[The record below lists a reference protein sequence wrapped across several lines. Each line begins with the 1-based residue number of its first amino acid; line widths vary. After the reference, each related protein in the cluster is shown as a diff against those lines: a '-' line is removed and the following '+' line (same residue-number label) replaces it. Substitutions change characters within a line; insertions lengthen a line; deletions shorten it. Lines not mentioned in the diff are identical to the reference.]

1 MLKKHFKLYKAGKLW
16 LIGAIATLG
25 IMVGGQQALADTT
38 IAPAQQQSSTTAQ
51 VVSAAPIQQQSSATV
66 QVVSAATSQSMAAAQ
81 PTQPVS
87 NAALA
92 KAPAKQTGDQGALS
106 AVNNNGTEVTRNGK
120 WYLQDKQGQDLNGWQ
135 KLNDN
140 RTVYYDPSNN
150 AMVHGEKQINSYW
163 YHFAENNGQ
172 VSIGFTNLNDGRHVY
187 YNEKGQMQHGFTQV
201 PNKANNTTSTYHFAE
216 NNGDMTKGEAQ
227 LNGHWYNF
235 GTDGKMMTGFHHIAG
250 NRTVYYSDK
259 ENNKGQMQKG
269 LTKVG
274 NSTYYFALNNGD
286 MFRGEHSINN
296 HWYNFG
302 TNGIMMTGFQRIA
315 GNRTV
320 YYDANG
326 QMQKGLT
333 KVGNNTYYFALNN
346 GNMIKG
352 EVQTNGHW
360 YNFDNNGH
368 MVTGFAN
375 IAGNRRVYYNANGQ
389 MQKGLTKVGNN
400 TYYFASNNGNMIKGE
415 VQINGHW
422 YNFDNNGHMIVGL
435 AHIAGNRTVYYNA
448 NGQMLHGI
456 QQIGKNWYH
465 FAENNGN
472 MTRSAFIYNP
482 AQKSLNYYNQDGV
495 RQTGNVPVKNH
506 VYNFMT
512 NGALKF
518 GQPGEVEIQGAW
530 YLVGPNDQ
538 LLTSF
543 QKLESRTVYYDTT
556 TAQMVHGEKKI
567 GNYWY
572 YFALNNGAMATGFVR
587 LPDGRQVYYD
597 NQGHMYYGQLHHN
610 GYWYYFHT
618 NNGAMA
624 NGFTKLPDNRTVYYN
639 NQGHMIYG
647 WQRINGRT
655 YFFDQN
661 NGDMYRE
668 NHWIGGHEYYFDS
681 QDGHQVDEFT
691 AKTLN
696 WFFNRMGKLTYS
708 MYGSR
713 TGADGTADCSG
724 SVTMAV
730 YNAGG
735 IRPSIIYSTETLPS
749 YLYRNGYRLVYA
761 NSGYNNPQVGDV
773 VIWKRRGN
781 SNGAYG
787 HTGIVS
793 GSGANATF
801 ISTSFYTEGKP
812 GTAVQNLNY
821 YNYWADDDHPAYYV
835 YRR

>member
-1 MLKKHFKLYKAGKLW
+1 MKKHFKLYKAGKLW

-81 PTQPVS
+81 PTQPAS
-87 NAALA
+87 NAAPA

-172 VSIGFTNLNDGRHVY
+172 VSISFTNLNDGRHVY

-333 KVGNNTYYFALNN
+333 KVGNNTYYFA
-346 GNMIKG
+346 
-352 EVQTNGHW
+352 
-360 YNFDNNGH
+360 
-368 MVTGFAN
+368 
-375 IAGNRRVYYNANGQ
+375 
-389 MQKGLTKVGNN
+389 
-400 TYYFASNNGNMIKGE
+400 SNNGNMIKGE

-465 FAENNGN
+465 FAENNGD

-495 RQTGNVPVKNH
+495 RQTGNVLVKNH

-543 QKLESRTVYYDTT
+543 QKLGSRTVYYDTT

-801 ISTSFYTEGKP
+801 VSTSFYTEGKP